1 MSYGEAFS
9 FTVPYRG
16 KKQVQTGI
24 TDKKP
29 KENKMTNEELYQ
41 LMKDG
46 FDQVKANF
54 AEVNQRLDG
63 MDTRLRTVEN
73 GIAELKGKQSAIAG
87 MRSWIV
93 TACAIGALIISIVV
107 AIFK

>member
-1 MSYGEAFS
+1 
-9 FTVPYRG
+9 
-16 KKQVQTGI
+16 
-24 TDKKP
+24 
-29 KENKMTNEELYQ
+29 MTNEELYQ

-46 FDQVKANF
+46 FDQIRSEF
-54 AEVNQRLDG
+54 RTSFTEVNQRLDRV
-63 MDTRLRTVEN
+63 DTRLDALRTVEN
-73 GIAELKGKQSAIAG
+73 GISELKGKQSAVAG